1 MEILETALARLRA
14 KYPRATFVIDD
25 VPDDNRTLY
34 EGPVAGAQ
42 EMEYL
47 LDNKVIEVDESDP
60 KRIVIRIEEEYP
72 D

>member
-34 EGPVAGAQ
+34 EGPAAGAQ

-60 KRIVIRIEEEYP
+60 KCILIRIEEEYP